1 MSGVRAALRRR
12 TEGRPTLTRDP
23 LDARSDPRQAKF
35 FTMGSLRWVLRHRA
49 YTLFYLVRY
58 WRFFRWKARNPHI
71 ITEGFVF
78 LGKNVELYARKGY
91 GRLILGKWVHIGNGN
106 ALRAHEGTLRIGD
119 KCVFGKDNTVNTYL
133 DIEFGSATIVAD
145 WVYVCDFDHVFTN
158 INLPIKDQGITKS
171 PVRIGPDCWLGTKVT
186 VLRGTTIGRGCVV
199 AAHCLVNTDVPDFSV
214 AVGVPV
220 RVVRNRVDDARARA
234 RQDAIWAEEVRQ
246 KAARK
251 AAAAEPSAP
260 AVPAE
265 PAAIS
270 DDDRKVAALAETDA
284 RLAGVTAPVDPGEQS
299 DLPMAPGPATS
310 ETRTDRAEAPTPSTA
325 AGHAAADNR
334 DEKSSTDPNGNG
346 AVQPTGSVP
355 GRASS
360 HP

>member
-1 MSGVRAALRRR
+1 MTGRRAPVRSALRRATER
-12 TEGRPTLTRDP
+12 WTEGRPALTRDP
-23 LDARSDPRQAKF
+23 LDARDDPRQARF
-35 FTMGSLRWVLRHRA
+35 FTLASLRWVIRNRA
-49 YTLFYLVRY
+49 YTPFYLIRY
-58 WRFFRWKARNPHI
+58 WRFFTWKLRNPHI

-133 DIEFGSATIVAD
+133 DIEFGAATIVAD

-186 VLRGTTIGRGCVV
+186 VLRGATIGRGCVV
-199 AAHCLVNTDVPDFSV
+199 AAHCLVNADVPDFSV

-234 RQDAIWAEEVRQ
+234 RQEAIWAEEARQ
-246 KAARK
+246 AQLRKTASEEDRK
-251 AAAAEPSAP
+251 AAALAEA
-260 AVPAE
+260 
-265 PAAIS
+265 
-270 DDDRKVAALAETDA
+270 DALA
-284 RLAGVTAPVDPGEQS
+284 AGATAVVDPGVHT
-299 DLPMAPGPATS
+299 DLPMAP
-310 ETRTDRAEAPTPSTA
+310 A
-325 AGHAAADNR
+325 AGEVR
-334 DEKSSTDPNGNG
+334 RSG
-346 AVQPTGSVP
+346 
-355 GRASS
+355 
-360 HP
+360 